1 MGARQEEGRAESWFV
16 PAGVGFLPC
25 GKTGRKCFFAGWKVG
40 RNESCVGRKVYWAFF
55 AYSLNFVPLLDL
67 FRPGFLASEG
77 AIWAFSGIF
86 FHFVPFLAFASFP
99 DIR

>member
-1 MGARQEEGRAESWFV
+1 MKIRPYGRVFFCVRAPWARGR
-16 PAGVGFLPC
+16 
-25 GKTGRKCFFAGWKVG
+25 RKGG
-40 RNESCVGRKVYWAFF
+40 QNESCVGRKVYWAFF